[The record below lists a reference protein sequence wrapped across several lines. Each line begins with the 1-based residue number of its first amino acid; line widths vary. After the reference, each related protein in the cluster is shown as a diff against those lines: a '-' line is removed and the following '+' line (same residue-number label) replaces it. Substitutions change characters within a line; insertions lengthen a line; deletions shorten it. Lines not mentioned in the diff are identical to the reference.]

1 MKYISREIE
10 TMKKNQMKNRQLKNT
25 IPEMK
30 KWKKKKKEMSFSH
43 LDYNNK

>member
-25 IPEMK
+25 ILEMK
-30 KWKKKKKEMSFSH
+30 KWKKKKEMSFSH